1 MMRPATDVTS
11 DPTTRRRHGLFAV
24 GSSSPESGE
33 RNGHRLP
40 GRRNEWLAVAALGLC
55 LAAAIGP
62 GDDTEPIP
70 ANSLQT
76 RQLQLLERRVPVA
89 QSNDLV
95 FSQNMILPV
104 SDRVHPVG
112 APSFG
117 TSLKAERIGARNG
130 RSGRVNGMIGG
141 MRASERSATNGVPDM
156 RKTGRAARLAPS
168 APAFDPDRL
177 AIDREGTDATLAGKF
192 LAMPILGFSD
202 PATSLVLDPA
212 PGSSDP
218 SLRIASS
225 FHGSGD
231 VLRHIWSIPGDGLP
245 AQGATDE
252 PDDKQD
258 GPVRVAGVPAL
269 GDIGERNSQDLVRA
283 AFLPLDDLED
293 ADPGRPVARSSSAG
307 ASRQERSTGSALV
320 NLAARG
326 WEAVLSGDGVFLTR
340 RNDPGSRIPVFEGMV
355 LGHLGRIDR
364 ILVND
369 AGVVVV
375 STAYGGDIV
384 GAREQ

>member
-1 MMRPATDVTS
+1 
-11 DPTTRRRHGLFAV
+11 
-24 GSSSPESGE
+24 
-33 RNGHRLP
+33 
-40 GRRNEWLAVAALGLC
+40 
-55 LAAAIGP
+55 
-62 GDDTEPIP
+62 
-70 ANSLQT
+70 
-76 RQLQLLERRVPVA
+76 
-89 QSNDLV
+89 
-95 FSQNMILPV
+95 
-104 SDRVHPVG
+104 
-112 APSFG
+112 
-117 TSLKAERIGARNG
+117 
-130 RSGRVNGMIGG
+130 
-141 MRASERSATNGVPDM
+141 
-156 RKTGRAARLAPS
+156 
-168 APAFDPDRL
+168 
-177 AIDREGTDATLAGKF
+177 
-192 LAMPILGFSD
+192 
-202 PATSLVLDPA
+202 
-212 PGSSDP
+212 
-218 SLRIASS
+218 
-225 FHGSGD
+225 
-231 VLRHIWSIPGDGLP
+231 
-245 AQGATDE
+245 

-293 ADPGRPVARSSSAG
+293 ADPGRPVSRSSSAG
-307 ASRQERSTGSALV
+307 ASKQERSTGSALV